1 MTNLKL
7 FSLIVLL
14 FSVNAFAETCPTSLN
29 YTFPR
34 LQDNHPQSLCQY
46 KGKVVMVVNTASYC
60 GFTPQYESLER
71 VYSQYKNR
79 GLVILGFPSNDF
91 GHQEPGSNQEIAE
104 FCSKTYGVKFPM
116 FGKSDVIGRQANPLF
131 KYLTQIT
138 KDAPSWN
145 FHKYLIDKKGKVVAS
160 YASDTDP
167 ESPEFTK
174 QVNSLLDEK
183 P

>member
-1 MTNLKL
+1 MKL
-7 FSLIVLL
+7 IKILLL
-14 FSVNAFAETCPTSLN
+14 FVSTGVFASNMCPKPLN
-29 YTFPR
+29 FTFSK
-34 LQDNHPQSLCQY
+34 LQDNTPQNLCQY

-71 VYSQYKNR
+71 LYSQYKNK
-79 GLVILGFPSNDF
+79 GFVILGFPSNNF

-116 FGKSDVIGRQANPLF
+116 FGKTDVIGENANPLF
-131 KYLTQIT
+131 KLLSLST
-138 KDAPSWN
+138 KDSPSWN
-145 FHKYLIDKKGKVVAS
+145 FHKYLIDKKGKIVGS

-174 QVNSLLDEK
+174 QISLLLAEK